1 MELTRFPNIIP
12 TKGTKIIFFTF
23 NFFNMVI
30 NIKDPNNAKTN
41 EKIAFDIDQK
51 LVVNGQ
57 LYLKYHLYIV

>member
-1 MELTRFPNIIP
+1 MNDVMELTRFPNIIP

-41 EKIAFDIDQK
+41 EKIAFDITPAFGI
-51 LVVNGQ
+51 NN
-57 LYLKYHLYIV
+57 IAF

>member
-1 MELTRFPNIIP
+1 MNDVMELTRFPNIIP

-41 EKIAFDIDQK
+41 EK
-51 LVVNGQ
+51 NGNENGFPRRS
-57 LYLKYHLYIV
+57 KRSNNPF